1 MDSQTSSDL
10 SSDLSSVGSLSP
22 PLTDYP
28 SPISSQE
35 FGTAF
40 SVAQPTSKESHRDG
54 DLPPPAKKR
63 KIAEI
68 KPRTTEHLDFRL
80 PPRELAIEQKT
91 QLALL
96 SKVLRKRRKIVVI
109 AGAGISVSAGSMYQT
124 QWTSKGDG

>member
-10 SSDLSSVGSLSP
+10 SSELSSVGSLSP

-35 FGTAF
+35 FGTVF
-40 SVAQPTSKESHRDG
+40 STAQPTSKVSHGDG
-54 DLPPPAKKR
+54 GLPPPAKKR

-68 KPRTTEHLDFRL
+68 KPRTTEHLNFRL
-80 PPRELAIEQKT
+80 PPHELAIEQKT

-96 SKVLRKRRKIVVI
+96 SKVLRKRRKIVEIGRAHV
-109 AGAGISVSAGSMYQT
+109 
-124 QWTSKGDG
+124 